1 MELFRRMIALIETFF
16 YAFHAIAPIVVLLL
30 LGYYIGRKNYFDR
43 HMLKQLSAFSF
54 RFTMCALMFR
64 NVYEQ
69 PSIHSI
75 ELNVTILVI
84 TSLIFIT
91 LAGVILAFS
100 ITKQRNRY
108 GVIIQASFRSNYAV
122 LGMVLAENLCGT
134 AGVSA
139 AVGLQASG
147 IFYYNIAAVLCLT
160 MFSDQIE
167 KQINIREIV
176 YQLVTNPM
184 LIGIFAGFCCLIA
197 REFIP
202 RDASGELVFSLAQDL
217 DFIYSCIENLANMTT
232 PLVLLTLGAQWE
244 FSNMGGM
251 RKELVACVLM
261 RLAGAPAI
269 GFLTAFVLQYL
280 GVITL
285 TPAFAGAL
293 LGFWGTPMAVAGAIM
308 AEEMGCDGEL
318 ARQCAVWTSALSMV
332 SLFLWILI
340 LRGAGLL

>member
-1 MELFRRMIALIETFF
+1 MELFRRMIDLIETFF

-30 LGYYIGRKNYFDR
+30 LGYYIGQKNCFDR
-43 HMLKQLSAFSF
+43 HTLKQLSTFSF

-64 NVYEQ
+64 NVYEL

-75 ELNVTILVI
+75 EPNVTILVI

-91 LAGVILAFS
+91 LAGFILAFS

-122 LGMVLAENLCGT
+122 LGMVLAENLCGVT
-134 AGVSA
+134 GVSA

-147 IFYYNIAAVLCLT
+147 IFYYNIAAVFCLT

-167 KQINIREIV
+167 TQINMRKIV
-176 YQLVTNPM
+176 RQLVTNPM
-184 LIGIFAGFCCLIA
+184 LIGIFAGFCCLIT

-202 RDASGELVFSLAQDL
+202 RDTSGELVFSLSRDL

-232 PLVLLTLGAQWE
+232 PLVLLTLGAQWD
-244 FSNMGGM
+244 FSHMGGM
-251 RKELVACVLM
+251 CKELVACVLM

-293 LGFWGTPMAVAGAIM
+293 LGLWGTPMAVAGAIM
-308 AEEMGCDGEL
+308 AEEMGCDGTGTTMCCMDVSSEYGL
-318 ARQCAVWTSALSMV
+318 TV
-332 SLFLWILI
+332 SLDPDPTG
-340 LRGAGLL
+340 R

>member
-134 AGVSA
+134 AGV
-139 AVGLQASG
+139 
-147 IFYYNIAAVLCLT
+147 
-160 MFSDQIE
+160 
-167 KQINIREIV
+167 
-176 YQLVTNPM
+176 
-184 LIGIFAGFCCLIA
+184 
-197 REFIP
+197 
-202 RDASGELVFSLAQDL
+202 
-217 DFIYSCIENLANMTT
+217 
-232 PLVLLTLGAQWE
+232 
-244 FSNMGGM
+244 
-251 RKELVACVLM
+251 
-261 RLAGAPAI
+261 
-269 GFLTAFVLQYL
+269 
-280 GVITL
+280 
-285 TPAFAGAL
+285 
-293 LGFWGTPMAVAGAIM
+293 
-308 AEEMGCDGEL
+308 
-318 ARQCAVWTSALSMV
+318 
-332 SLFLWILI
+332 
-340 LRGAGLL
+340 